1 LELNSKNI
9 LFILILS
16 LSSCGLKRYP
26 KAKDKTSRPEVT
38 DQYKFKYKKKI
49 PLDKKEKKKPEE
61 KDSEQI

>member
-1 LELNSKNI
+1 LNSKNI

-49 PLDKKEKKKPEE
+49 PLDKKEKKKK
-61 KDSEQI
+61 KDSEQK